1 MDFINAL
8 IVLLN
13 YTVIPALTYGSQLA
27 LGAIFVTLIYGILR
41 FANFATGD
49 MMSFGTMFSVL
60 LTYYFQSLGI
70 NLGIFPTA
78 LITIPLATFMMIL
91 YMLSIDKFVFEYYR
105 IKKSPPVQLAMVSVG
120 VMFVTQAIIRIIIGP
135 ADRTFLD
142 GEKFILKASEFKEMT
157 GLSEGLT
164 IKSTQAITIVITMI
178 VVSIMFWF
186 LNKTKTGTS
195 MRAYSYNEDLAL
207 LSGIDPKKVVLITW
221 IIAGILATVGGV
233 LYGLDKS
240 YRPFVYFNNML
251 PIFAA
256 AIVGGI
262 GNPFGAFLGGYVIA
276 FAEIFLTY
284 AYKKFFTYI
293 LPEALQPN
301 SMMQILSTDYK
312 FAVSFS
318 ILVIVL
324 LFRPSGIF
332 KGKTLWS
339 NIQM

>member
-1 MDFINAL
+1 MDFLNAIIL
-8 IVLLN
+8 LLN
-13 YTVIPALTYGSQLA
+13 FTVLPALTYGSQLA

-49 MMSFGTMFSVL
+49 MMSFGTMFAVL

-70 NLGIFPTA
+70 SFGFLPTA
-78 LITIPLATFMMIL
+78 LLTIPFAVLMMII
-91 YMLSIDKFVFEYYR
+91 YMLIVDKFVFSYYR
-105 IKKSPPVQLAMVSVG
+105 VKKSPPVQLAMVSVG

-135 ADRTFLD
+135 SDRRFLD
-142 GEKFILKASEFKEMT
+142 GEKFLLKANEFKEIT

-164 IKSTQAITIVITMI
+164 IKSTQIITILVTII
-178 VVSIMFWF
+178 VVSTVFWF

-195 MRAYSYNEDLAL
+195 MRAYSDNEDLAL

-221 IIAGILATVGGV
+221 VIAGILATVGGI

-262 GNPFGAFLGGYVIA
+262 GNPYGAFLGGYVIA

-284 AYKKFFTYI
+284 AYKKFFMYL
-293 LPEALQPN
+293 LPESLEPSSLVQL
-301 SMMQILSTDYK
+301 ISTDYK
-312 FAVSFS
+312 FAISFS

-332 KGKTLWS
+332 EGKK
-339 NIQM
+339 I

>member
-1 MDFINAL
+1 MDFINAIL
-8 IVLLN
+8 VLLN
-13 YTVIPALTYGSQLA
+13 YTIVPALTYGSQLA

-49 MMSFGTMFSVL
+49 MMSFGTMFAVL

-78 LITIPLATFMMIL
+78 LITIPFATFMMIL

-120 VMFVTQAIIRIIIGP
+120 VMFVTQAIIRIVIGP

-142 GEKFILKASEFKEMT
+142 GQKFILKASEFKEMT
-157 GLSEGLT
+157 GLNEGLT
-164 IKSTQAITIVITMI
+164 IKSTQAITLVVTMI

-186 LNKTKTGTS
+186 LNRTKTGTS
-195 MRAYSYNEDLAL
+195 MRAYSDNEDLAL
-207 LSGIDPKKVVLITW
+207 LSGIDPKRVVLITW
-221 IIAGILATVGGV
+221 IIAGILATIGGI

-293 LPEALQPN
+293 LPEALEPN
-301 SMMQILSTDYK
+301 SMVQLLSTDYK

-332 KGKTLWS
+332 KGKIL
-339 NIQM
+339 